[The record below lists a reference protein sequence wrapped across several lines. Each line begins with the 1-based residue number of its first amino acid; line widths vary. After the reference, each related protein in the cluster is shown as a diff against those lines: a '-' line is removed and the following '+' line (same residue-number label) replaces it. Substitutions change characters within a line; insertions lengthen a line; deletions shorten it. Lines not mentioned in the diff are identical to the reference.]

1 MSISLMTSVWK
12 LEGLSATQKLVLLS
26 LADNANDQG
35 ECYPSM
41 AQIAKR
47 TSLSDRAARSAIRSL
62 EELGIV
68 SSAAR
73 NGTSTVY
80 FLSIP
85 ESLKAAEPRN
95 VVPPR
100 KQVPPRKEVPTTPE
114 RASDPP
120 RNVVPPTPER
130 GSAKPSINRQLN
142 RHLTV
147 SKPPGVPDR
156 VWDDFQEIRKAKRS
170 PLTATALDGIEREAS
185 KAGLSMAEAL
195 AVCCERGWQSFR
207 ADWHQPPRAAPRP
220 AQTRIE
226 NTIASLTGRNRQP
239 EYIDVTP
246 TAAAC
251 LG

>member
-1 MSISLMTSVWK
+1 MSISLMTAVWK

-100 KQVPPRKEVPTTPE
+100 KQVPPRKEVPPTPE

-207 ADWHQPPRAAPRP
+207 AEWHQQPRAAPARRS
-220 AQTRIE
+220 AAVE
-226 NTIASLTGRNRQP
+226 AGLALAGFKRNST
-239 EYIDVTP
+239 EVFDV
-246 TAAAC
+246 ADIVD
-251 LG
+251 